1 MAELNEEEKS
11 EVRKWCA
18 DEIERLDEF
27 GDLTREV

>member
-18 DEIERLDEF
+18 DGIERLDEF
-27 GDLTREV
+27 GDLTR